1 MRLTSIHQLEG
12 LEGETSNGVFI
23 GKEGKS
29 FEFKD
34 LSHSVT
40 FVEGSATD
48 LDTLGGLMGWLVKI
62 A

>member
-1 MRLTSIHQLEG
+1 VRVTSSKQLEG
-12 LEGETSNGVFI
+12 LEGENSTGVFI

-34 LSHSVT
+34 LTNSVS
-40 FVEGSATD
+40 FVEGSAVD
-48 LDTLGGLMGWLVKI
+48 LDTLSTVKDWLVKI

>member
-1 MRLTSIHQLEG
+1 MAFDAGDLLILCLVQVRLTSIHQLEG
-12 LEGETSNGVFI
+12 LEGEISNGVFI

-40 FVEGSATD
+40 Y
-48 LDTLGGLMGWLVKI
+48 I
-62 A
+62 